1 MNETLVDFSLEKK
14 KGKIKS
20 KIKKGCMLSILCMGL
35 RLSNLV
41 TENREE
47 DL

>member
-1 MNETLVDFSLEKK
+1 
-14 KGKIKS
+14 
-20 KIKKGCMLSILCMGL
+20 MLSILCMGL

-47 DL
+47 DLEGLLNGSRVKIVVESVGF